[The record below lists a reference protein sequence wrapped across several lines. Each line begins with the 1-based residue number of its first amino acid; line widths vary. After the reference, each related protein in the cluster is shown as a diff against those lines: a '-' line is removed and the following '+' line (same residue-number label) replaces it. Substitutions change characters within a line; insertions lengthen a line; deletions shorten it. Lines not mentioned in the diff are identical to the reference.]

1 MQGRKKIIF
10 LSLLCF
16 FSAHWDFS
24 GPAFAAEMTIVG
36 EVNYSYQIWANGQI
50 YEVANTAMGDDLV
63 MNHIAK
69 KVEVT
74 GTVEDKRDMKK
85 ITVRSF
91 KIVPE
96 TNHYTRE
103 QHYGDEKEVCRS
115 CDVCDDPVPQAFWND
130 SLIGRHHGEIE
141 ISPQEFEAP
150 FNNNS
155 EFKGDDYRK
164 ELEE

>member
-1 MQGRKKIIF
+1 MRVRSKITFSSVFCFPVAFWI
-10 LSLLCF
+10 LLN
-16 FSAHWDFS
+16 
-24 GPAFAAEMTIVG
+24 PVFAAEISIVG
-36 EVNYSYQIWANGQI
+36 EVNYFYQIIADGQI

-74 GTVEDKRDMKK
+74 GTVEDNKDMKK
-85 ITVRSF
+85 ITVKSF

-96 TNHYTRE
+96 MNQYSRE
-103 QHYGDEKEVCRS
+103 VHIDDEKEVCRYS
-115 CDVCDDPVPQAFWND
+115 GVCDDTVPRHFWTD

-141 ISPQEFEAP
+141 ISPQEFEAL
-150 FNNNS
+150 FNYNS

>member
-1 MQGRKKIIF
+1 MRVRSKITFSSVFCF
-10 LSLLCF
+10 LVALWILLN
-16 FSAHWDFS
+16 
-24 GPAFAAEMTIVG
+24 PAFATEISIVG
-36 EVNYSYQIWANGQI
+36 EVNYYYQIIADGQI

-74 GTVEDKRDMKK
+74 GTVENNKGVEK
-85 ITVRSF
+85 ITVKSF
-91 KIVPE
+91 IIVPAI
-96 TNHYTRE
+96 NQYSRE
-103 QHYGDEKEVCRS
+103 VHKDDQKEVCRYYG
-115 CDVCDDPVPQAFWND
+115 VCGDTVPQAFWHD
-130 SLIGRHHGEIE
+130 SLIGRQYGEIE

-155 EFKGDDYRK
+155 EFKSDDYRK